1 MCRRAENDTL
11 TTPIR
16 DRVWDARSL
25 LFSEQMCIRLEP
37 SNTGHRMKTSHPKS
51 QNGSAMVLTLFILS
65 ILTMVGLL
73 AAKSSTTEMRM
84 AANDMLRKQAF
95 YAAEGVAELVSE
107 IIEENIACPNG
118 FTENRQRGGLVQVIT
133 PDFWKNGPPA
143 GLLPTDSDEDGQPV
157 RDMRIPIG
165 NQDDKPHANVLING
179 HRSFSRG
186 NALHTAAGYEG
197 AGRSLANL
205 GAQIVYDQIVQ
216 HTGRFNT
223 EAIVKIQ
230 WRHAVGSE
238 GICTP

>member
-1 MCRRAENDTL
+1 MRRKAGHDKL
-11 TTPIR
+11 TNPIQR
-16 DRVWDARSL
+16 QMLGVRCSI
-25 LFSEQMCIRLEP
+25 FSEPINIQR
-37 SNTGHRMKTSHPKS
+37 NTCNTVPRMKNYHPKS
-51 QNGSAMVLTLFILS
+51 QNGSAMVMTLFILS

-84 AANDMLRKQAF
+84 AANEMHRKQAF

-118 FTENRQRGGLVQVIT
+118 FTEHSQRGGLVQVVT
-133 PDFWKNGPPA
+133 PDFWKNGPQP
-143 GLLPTDSDEDGQPV
+143 GVLPTDSDENGLPV

-165 NQDDKPHANVLING
+165 NQDDKPHANVLVSG
-179 HRSFSRG
+179 FRSFSSG

>member
-1 MCRRAENDTL
+1 MRRKPEHDTL
-11 TTPIR
+11 TNPVGPR
-16 DRVWDARSL
+16 RLDGPCPMFW
-25 LFSEQMCIRLEP
+25 EQMSTQHKPL
-37 SNTGHRMKTSHPKS
+37 NTGHRMKTSHPKS

-84 AANDMLRKQAF
+84 AANEMHRKQAF

-133 PDFWKNGPPA
+133 PDFWKNGPRP
-143 GLLPTDSDEDGQPV
+143 GVLPTTSDEDGFPV

-179 HRSFSRG
+179 YRSFSRG
-186 NALHTAAGYEG
+186 NALHTAAGYAG
-197 AGRSLANL
+197 AGRSVANL

-216 HTGRFNT
+216 HTGHFNT

-238 GICTP
+238 GICIP